1 MQKHI
6 DDRDELRPDSSK
18 MLRRGEEM
26 VRLDIK
32 APINVKSRLRDRIA
46 GQDKAVDSIAAL
58 YMKIKSG
65 VDLHTGRPIDAIML
79 AGPSGVGKTKSVI
92 ALVDMFIEDDMEY
105 SNSYQNQARNP
116 ESWMLKIDCGS
127 YQYGHEVAKLIGAP
141 PGYLGHDKNN
151 GLFSHININN
161 TKITFRDM
169 RGNSRSVL
177 FLLVDEAEKAHQDL
191 HNMLLGVLDRGRI
204 ALGDNSIVDLSN
216 AVIFFTTNLGNAE
229 IDRGSIGFS
238 PHGRSQGRE
247 FEKAYQRHFPP
258 EYRGRISKIVMYEH
272 LARKDLNDIIS
283 MELRDMSRRLDIE
296 LSITDKA
303 MDLLANGS
311 NTRSEGARGV
321 IKRMGTEIFDR
332 LAVAAYGGDVRNG
345 RYLVDANGSGK
356 LGIYRAEGRNVRAFA
371 AGASDS
377 GI

>member
-116 ESWMLKIDCGS
+116 ESWILKIDCGY

-151 GLFSHININN
+151 GLLSHININN

-247 FEKAYQRHFPP
+247 FGKAYQRHFPP

-283 MELRDMSRRLDIE
+283 MELRDMSRRLDME